1 MDQSKLPTP
10 HNNFFQYALS
20 HPAAAR
26 NLIELHLPADLVQ
39 ILDLDSLELQK
50 DSFIDDELRDSYSDM
65 LYSIRLLGQDFSGQD
80 GEPIEGQVYLLL
92 EHKSQSDPMTCFQ
105 MLRYIVRIW
114 EQRLRKGQSLC
125 PVFPLVI
132 YHGQEAWSAPVG
144 LEGLIGGPGVL
155 FEYGVRMAFKV
166 VDIGQIPDE
175 LLATDPF
182 LQSVFGLLKYSRTR
196 NFEDKLEFIL
206 RCLLEIGTV
215 ELQTEHLDAVLVYIT
230 TVSPSIPMETLAMT
244 IQKIFPTQ
252 IEPGSIADEYLKKGR
267 LEGIQEGRK
276 EGRKEGKQE
285 GKQEGLKEGQIQ
297 LIQTLQEILGLPL
310 SDASTFR
317 DRSLDQ
323 LQAITAELRQ
333 QVRERN

>member
-65 LYSIRLLGQDFSGQD
+65 LYSIRLSGRLSGQD

-144 LEGLIGGPGVL
+144 LEELIGGPGVL
-155 FEYGVRMAFKV
+155 FEYGVRMAFKIL
-166 VDIGQIPDE
+166 DIGQIPDE

-182 LQSVFGLLKYSRTR
+182 LQSVLGLLKYSRTR
-196 NFEDKLEFIL
+196 DFEDKLEFIL

-252 IEPGSIADEYLKKGR
+252 IEPGSIADEYMKKGR
-267 LEGIQEGRK
+267 Q
-276 EGRKEGKQE
+276 EGKQE

-310 SDASTFR
+310 SDASTFQ

>member
-65 LYSIRLLGQDFSGQD
+65 LYSIRLSGRLSGQD

-144 LEGLIGGPGVL
+144 LEELIGGPGVL
-155 FEYGVRMAFKV
+155 FEYGVRMAFKIL
-166 VDIGQIPDE
+166 DIGQIPDE

-182 LQSVFGLLKYSRTR
+182 LQSVLGLLKYSRTR
-196 NFEDKLEFIL
+196 DFEDKLEFIL

-252 IEPGSIADEYLKKGR
+252 IEPGSIADEYMKKGR
-267 LEGIQEGRK
+267 Q
-276 EGRKEGKQE
+276 EGKQE

-310 SDASTFR
+310 SDASTFQ

-323 LQAITAELRQ
+323 LQAITSELRQ

>member
-20 HPAAAR
+20 HPVAAR

-50 DSFIDDELRDSYSDM
+50 DSFVDDELRDSYSDM
-65 LYSIRLLGQDFSGQD
+65 LYSIRLSCQDLSGQD
-80 GEPIEGQVYLLL
+80 GEPIEGQIYLLL

-144 LEGLIGGPGVL
+144 LEELIGGPGVL

-182 LQSVFGLLKYSRTR
+182 LQSVLGLLKNSRTR

-215 ELQTEHLDAVLVYIT
+215 ALQTEHLDAVLVYIT

-252 IEPGSIADEYLKKGR
+252 IEPGSIADEYMKKGR
-267 LEGIQEGRK
+267 Q
-276 EGRKEGKQE
+276 EGKQE

-310 SDASTFR
+310 SDASTFQ

-323 LQAITAELRQ
+323 LQAITTELRQ

>member
-1 MDQSKLPTP
+1 LVLKLADMDQSKLPTP
-10 HNNFFQYALS
+10 HNNFFQYAFS

-39 ILDLDSLELQK
+39 ILDLDSLKLQK
-50 DSFIDDELRDSYSDM
+50 DSFVDDELRDSYSDM
-65 LYSIRLLGQDFSGQD
+65 LYSIRLLGQE

-132 YHGQEAWSAPVG
+132 YHGQEVWSAPVR
-144 LEGLIGGPGVL
+144 LEELIGGPDVL
-155 FEYGVRMAFKV
+155 FEHGVRMAYPV

-182 LQSVFGLLKYSRTR
+182 LQSVLGLLKYSRAR
-196 NFEDKLEFIL
+196 NFKDKLEFFL
-206 RCLLEIGTV
+206 RCLLEIGTA
-215 ELQTEHLDAVLVYIT
+215 ELQTEHLDAVLVYVT
-230 TVSPSIPMETLAMT
+230 TVSPSIPLETLAMT

-252 IEPGSIADEYLKKGR
+252 IEPGSIADEYIKKGR
-267 LEGIQEGRK
+267 Q
-276 EGRKEGKQE
+276 EGKQE
-285 GKQEGLKEGQIQ
+285 GLKEGLKEGQIQ

-310 SDASTFR
+310 SDASTFQ

-333 QVRERN
+333 QVRDSN

>member
-65 LYSIRLLGQDFSGQD
+65 LYSIRLSGRLSGQD

-144 LEGLIGGPGVL
+144 LEELIGGPGVL
-155 FEYGVRMAFKV
+155 FEYGVRMAFKIL
-166 VDIGQIPDE
+166 DIGQIPDE

-182 LQSVFGLLKYSRTR
+182 LQSVLGLLKYSRTR
-196 NFEDKLEFIL
+196 DFEDKLEFIL

-252 IEPGSIADEYLKKGR
+252 IEPGSIADEYMKKGR
-267 LEGIQEGRK
+267 Q
-276 EGRKEGKQE
+276 EGKQE

-310 SDASTFR
+310 SDASTFQ
-317 DRSLDQ
+317 DRSLGQ

>member
-65 LYSIRLLGQDFSGQD
+65 LYSIRLSGRLSGQD

-144 LEGLIGGPGVL
+144 LEELIGGPGVL
-155 FEYGVRMAFKV
+155 FEYGVRMAFKIL
-166 VDIGQIPDE
+166 DIGQIPDE

-182 LQSVFGLLKYSRTR
+182 LQSVLGLLKYSRTR
-196 NFEDKLEFIL
+196 DFEDKLEFIL

-252 IEPGSIADEYLKKGR
+252 IEPGSIADEYMKKGR
-267 LEGIQEGRK
+267 Q
-276 EGRKEGKQE
+276 EGKQE

-297 LIQTLQEILGLPL
+297 LIQTLQQILGLPL
-310 SDASTFR
+310 SDASTFQ